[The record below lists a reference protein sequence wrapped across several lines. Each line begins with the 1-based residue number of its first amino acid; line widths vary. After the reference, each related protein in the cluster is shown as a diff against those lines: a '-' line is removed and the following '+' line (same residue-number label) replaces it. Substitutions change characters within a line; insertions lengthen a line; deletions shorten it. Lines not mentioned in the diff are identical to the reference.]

1 MTPRERADRA
11 RQLLGD
17 TVFIDAM
24 RDIRERI
31 VSKLETVNADDHGAQ
46 HELVLSLQILQRIP
60 ARFQAYADELV
71 IEKHHEQQE
80 SFMKRLKQRVT
91 RA

>member
-11 RQLLGD
+11 RQLLD
-17 TVFIDAM
+17 DPVFQQAM

-31 VSKLETVNADDHGAQ
+31 VAKLESVAIQDTDIE
-46 HELVLSLQILQRIP
+46 HELVLSLQLLQRIP
-60 ARFQAYADELV
+60 ARFQAYADEQIV
-71 IEKHHEQQE
+71 EKHAEKQANFIE
-80 SFMKRLKQRVT
+80 RVKQRY